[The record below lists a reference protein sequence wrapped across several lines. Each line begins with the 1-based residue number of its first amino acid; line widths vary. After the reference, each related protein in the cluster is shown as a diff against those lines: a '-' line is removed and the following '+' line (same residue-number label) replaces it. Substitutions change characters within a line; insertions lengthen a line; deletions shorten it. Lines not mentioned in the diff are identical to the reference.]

1 MRTGQKL
8 LQRKKN
14 ALRQLLCCIKTDE
27 SSHINKE
34 KLSVLLSWME
44 KNELLHLHHHGKWA
58 VIQMTMNKKQRYEL
72 IGSRIREIRKA
83 RNLTQER
90 FGEMTNTSLT
100 TISRLELGKQMVS
113 VNTLF
118 LIAEQLSVGID
129 DILQDFMKPKPKSD
143 EVDGEVYLMWE
154 NMSPEEKEY
163 TKKQM
168 QLFCE
173 YNKKVKDAKEKK
185 TEK

>member
-1 MRTGQKL
+1 M
-8 LQRKKN
+8 
-14 ALRQLLCCIKTDE
+14 A
-27 SSHINKE
+27 
-34 KLSVLLSWME
+34 
-44 KNELLHLHHHGKWA
+44 
-58 VIQMTMNKKQRYEL
+58 MNKKQRYEL

-129 DILQDFMKPKPKSD
+129 DILQDFMKAKPKD
-143 EVDGEVYLMWE
+143 NGVDGEIYLMWE
-154 NMSPEEKEY
+154 NMSPEEREY

-173 YNKKVKDAKEKK
+173 YSKKVQDAKAKKEK
-185 TEK
+185 E